1 MSYTDQKKRA
11 RLHALN
17 NCYNDLVIG
26 EKAVTAKTLLQITQK
41 LKEEFEGG
49 VYQNI
54 INAYAPGNVIV
65 KCPSLKFK
73 P

>member
-1 MSYTDQKKRA
+1 MSYTEQKKRA

-17 NCYNDLVIG
+17 NCHHDLVIG
-26 EKAVTAKTLLQITQK
+26 EKAVTAKTLLMVTKK
-41 LKEEFEGG
+41 LKEEFDGG